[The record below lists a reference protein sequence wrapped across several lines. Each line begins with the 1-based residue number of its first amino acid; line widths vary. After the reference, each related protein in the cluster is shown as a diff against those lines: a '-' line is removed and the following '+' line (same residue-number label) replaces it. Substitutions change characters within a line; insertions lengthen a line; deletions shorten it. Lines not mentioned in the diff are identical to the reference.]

1 MSFEFT
7 LLSFNE
13 TDSYKMD
20 LRHTEIPE
28 NVEQKTSF
36 ANTRKEDFGRC
47 D

>member
-28 NVEQKTSF
+28 NVEQEP
-36 ANTRKEDFGRC
+36 RQRC
-47 D
+47 VLARSGL